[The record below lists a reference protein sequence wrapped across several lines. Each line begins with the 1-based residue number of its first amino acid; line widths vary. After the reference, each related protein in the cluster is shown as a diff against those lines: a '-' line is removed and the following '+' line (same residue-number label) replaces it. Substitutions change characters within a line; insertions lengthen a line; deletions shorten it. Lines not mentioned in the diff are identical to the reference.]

1 MDVKKVKR
9 TMKVGPKK
17 DKTLYGLQ
25 WVNYGNVSSEALLQ
39 EVEAATTLSDSDAE
53 LLVTEFARVVIGY
66 VANGHSVDL
75 GVLGTLS
82 PKITAKAVD
91 SEKDCT
97 AQTIGSIGVLYRSR
111 KELADDAKAMSIS
124 MLSSSSSS
132 PADGG
137 NEGDD
142 SGDGGG
148 NDNGGNGDGGG
159 ETPGGGGAGGGDLEG

>member
-53 LLVTEFARVVIGY
+53 LLVKEFANVVIGY

-111 KELADDAKAMSIS
+111 KELTDDAKAMSIT

-132 PADGG
+132 GSTDGG
-137 NEGDD
+137 DDDTGD
-142 SGDGGG
+142 
-148 NDNGGNGDGGG
+148 
-159 ETPGGGGAGGGDLEG
+159 TGGGGSDGGDFVG

>member
-39 EVEAATTLSDSDAE
+39 EVEAATTLSDSDADR
-53 LLVTEFARVVIGY
+53 LVKEFANVVIGY

-111 KELADDAKAMSIS
+111 KELTDDAKAMSIT

-132 PADGG
+132 GSTDGG
-137 NEGDD
+137 DDDTGD
-142 SGDGGG
+142 
-148 NDNGGNGDGGG
+148 
-159 ETPGGGGAGGGDLEG
+159 TGGGGSDGGDFVG

>member
-53 LLVTEFARVVIGY
+53 LLLKEFANVVIGY

-97 AQTIGSIGVLYRSR
+97 ARTIEGIGVLYRSR
-111 KELADDAKAMSIS
+111 QELNDEAKGMSIN
-124 MLSSSSSS
+124 MLSSSSKIEESD
-132 PADGG
+132 PEG
-137 NEGDD
+137 GDD
-142 SGDGGG
+142 DDTGNNTGGSDGGG
-148 NDNGGNGDGGG
+148 SSS
-159 ETPGGGGAGGGDLEG
+159 GGGGFEG

>member
-53 LLVTEFARVVIGY
+53 LLVKEFANVVIGY

-82 PKITAKAVD
+82 PKLSAKAVD

-97 AQTIGSIGVLYRSR
+97 ARTIEGIGVLYRSR
-111 KELADDAKAMSIS
+111 QELNDEAKGMSIN
-124 MLSSSSSS
+124 MLSSSSKIEESD
-132 PADGG
+132 PEA
-137 NEGDD
+137 GDD
-142 SGDGGG
+142 NDDTGNNTGGG
-148 NDNGGNGDGGG
+148 DSGGSSS
-159 ETPGGGGAGGGDLEG
+159 GGGGFEG

>member
-53 LLVTEFARVVIGY
+53 LLVKEFANVVIGY

-82 PKITAKAVD
+82 PKLSAKAVD

-97 AQTIGSIGVLYRSR
+97 ARTIEGIGVLYRSR
-111 KELADDAKAMSIS
+111 QELNDEAKGMSIN
-124 MLSSSSSS
+124 MLSSLSKIEESDPEAGDDNDDTGNNTGGGDSGGSSS
-132 PADGG
+132 
-137 NEGDD
+137 
-142 SGDGGG
+142 
-148 NDNGGNGDGGG
+148 
-159 ETPGGGGAGGGDLEG
+159 GGGGFEG

>member
-25 WVNYGNVSSEALLQ
+25 WINYGNVSSEALLQ
-39 EVEAATTLSDSDAE
+39 EVEAATTLSDSDAD
-53 LLVTEFARVVIGY
+53 LLVKEFANVVIGY
-66 VANGHSVDL
+66 VANGHNVDL

-111 KELADDAKAMSIS
+111 KELTDDAKAMSIT

-132 PADGG
+132 GSTDGG
-137 NEGDD
+137 DDDTGD
-142 SGDGGG
+142 
-148 NDNGGNGDGGG
+148 
-159 ETPGGGGAGGGDLEG
+159 TGGGGSDGGDFVG

>member
-39 EVEAATTLSDSDAE
+39 EVEAATTLSDSDAD
-53 LLVTEFARVVIGY
+53 LLVKEFANVVIGY

-82 PKITAKAVD
+82 PKISAKAVD

-111 KELADDAKAMSIS
+111 QELADDAKAMSIT

-132 PADGG
+132 ATDGG
-137 NEGDD
+137 DDDTGD
-142 SGDGGG
+142 
-148 NDNGGNGDGGG
+148 
-159 ETPGGGGAGGGDLEG
+159 TGGGGSDGGDFVG

>member
-25 WVNYGNVSSEALLQ
+25 WINYGNVSSEALLQ

-53 LLVTEFARVVIGY
+53 LLVKEFANVVIGY

-111 KELADDAKAMSIS
+111 KELTDDAKAMSIT

-132 PADGG
+132 GSTDGG
-137 NEGDD
+137 DDDTGD
-142 SGDGGG
+142 
-148 NDNGGNGDGGG
+148 
-159 ETPGGGGAGGGDLEG
+159 TGGGGSDGGDFVG

>member
-53 LLVTEFARVVIGY
+53 LLVKEFANVVIGY

-111 KELADDAKAMSIS
+111 QELADDAKAMSIT

-132 PADGG
+132 GSTDGG
-137 NEGDD
+137 DDDTGD
-142 SGDGGG
+142 
-148 NDNGGNGDGGG
+148 
-159 ETPGGGGAGGGDLEG
+159 TGGGGSDGGDFVG

>member
-53 LLVTEFARVVIGY
+53 LLVKEFANVVIGY

-82 PKITAKAVD
+82 PKISAKAVD

-111 KELADDAKAMSIS
+111 KELTDDAKAMSIT
-124 MLSSSSSS
+124 MLSSSSASS
-132 PADGG
+132 ADGG

-142 SGDGGG
+142 SGDGGT
-148 NDNGGNGDGGG
+148 
-159 ETPGGGGAGGGDLEG
+159 TPGGGGNGDDGGFVG

>member
-53 LLVTEFARVVIGY
+53 LLVKEFANVVIGY

-111 KELADDAKAMSIS
+111 KELTDDAKAMSIT
-124 MLSSSSSS
+124 MLSSSVARQRPQRTMATRATTVAMAALHPVVVV
-132 PADGG
+132 PAM
-137 NEGDD
+137 
-142 SGDGGG
+142 
-148 NDNGGNGDGGG
+148 
-159 ETPGGGGAGGGDLEG
+159 TAVL

>member
-39 EVEAATTLSDSDAE
+39 EVEAATTLSDSDAD
-53 LLVTEFARVVIGY
+53 LLVKEFANVVIGY
-66 VANGHSVDL
+66 VANGHNVDL

-82 PKITAKAVD
+82 PKISAKAVD

-97 AQTIGSIGVLYRSR
+97 AQTISSIGVLYRSR
-111 KELADDAKAMSIS
+111 QELADDAKAMSIT

-132 PADGG
+132 GSTDGG
-137 NEGDD
+137 DEGNDN
-142 SGDGGG
+142 G
-148 NDNGGNGDGGG
+148 NDNGGGNNGDGG
-159 ETPGGGGAGGGDLEG
+159 DLVG

>member
-39 EVEAATTLSDSDAE
+39 EVEAATTLSDSDAD
-53 LLVTEFARVVIGY
+53 LLVKEFANVVIGY

-111 KELADDAKAMSIS
+111 KELTDDAKAMSIT
-124 MLSSSSSS
+124 MLSSSSASS
-132 PADGG
+132 ADGG

-142 SGDGGG
+142 SGDGGT
-148 NDNGGNGDGGG
+148 
-159 ETPGGGGAGGGDLEG
+159 TPGGGGSGDDGGFVG

>member
-111 KELADDAKAMSIS
+111 KELADDAKAMSIT
-124 MLSSSSSS
+124 MLSSPSSSS
-132 PADGG
+132 PDGG
-137 NEGDD
+137 DDNGGD
-142 SGDGGG
+142 SG
-148 NDNGGNGDGGG
+148 NDNGGDDNGGG
-159 ETPGGGGAGGGDLEG
+159 ETPGGGGTGGGDLVG

>member
-1 MDVKKVKR
+1 MDVKKAKR

-53 LLVTEFARVVIGY
+53 LLVKEFANVVIGY

-97 AQTIGSIGVLYRSR
+97 AQTISSIGVLYRSR
-111 KELADDAKAMSIS
+111 QELADDAKAMSIT

-132 PADGG
+132 GSTDGG
-137 NEGDD
+137 DDDTGD
-142 SGDGGG
+142 
-148 NDNGGNGDGGG
+148 
-159 ETPGGGGAGGGDLEG
+159 TGGGGSDGGDFVG

>member
-25 WVNYGNVSSEALLQ
+25 WVNYGNLSSEALLQ

-53 LLVTEFARVVIGY
+53 LLVKEFANVVIGY

-111 KELADDAKAMSIS
+111 KELTDDAKAMSIT
-124 MLSSSSSS
+124 MLSSSSASS
-132 PADGG
+132 ADGG

-142 SGDGGG
+142 SGNGGS
-148 NDNGGNGDGGG
+148 DNGGGGNGDDGSFVG
-159 ETPGGGGAGGGDLEG
+159 

>member
-53 LLVTEFARVVIGY
+53 LLVKEFANVVIGY

-97 AQTIGSIGVLYRSR
+97 ARTIEGIGVLYRSR
-111 KELADDAKAMSIS
+111 QELNDEAKGMSIN
-124 MLSSSSSS
+124 MLSSSSKIEESDS
-132 PADGG
+132 EG
-137 NEGDD
+137 GDD
-142 SGDGGG
+142 DDTGNNTGGSDGGG
-148 NDNGGNGDGGG
+148 SSS
-159 ETPGGGGAGGGDLEG
+159 GGGGFEG

>member
-25 WVNYGNVSSEALLQ
+25 WVNYGNVGSEALLQ
-39 EVEAATTLSDSDAE
+39 EVEAATTLSDSDAD
-53 LLVTEFARVVIGY
+53 LLVKEFARVVIGY
-66 VANGHSVDL
+66 VANGHNVDL

-82 PKITAKAVD
+82 PKISAKAVD

-97 AQTIGSIGVLYRSR
+97 AQTIESIGVLYRSR
-111 KELADDAKAMSIS
+111 QELADDAKAMSIT

-132 PADGG
+132 GSTDGG
-137 NEGDD
+137 DEGNDE
-142 SGDGGG
+142 G
-148 NDNGGNGDGGG
+148 NDNGGGNNGDGG
-159 ETPGGGGAGGGDLEG
+159 DLVG

>member
-25 WVNYGNVSSEALLQ
+25 WVNYGNVGSEALLQ
-39 EVEAATTLSDSDAE
+39 EVEAATTLSDSDAD
-53 LLVTEFARVVIGY
+53 LLVKEFARVVIGY
-66 VANGHSVDL
+66 VANGHNVDL

-82 PKITAKAVD
+82 PKISAKAVD

-97 AQTIGSIGVLYRSR
+97 AQTISSIGVLYRSR
-111 KELADDAKAMSIS
+111 QELADDAKAMSIT

-132 PADGG
+132 ATDGG
-137 NEGDD
+137 DEGNDN
-142 SGDGGG
+142 G
-148 NDNGGNGDGGG
+148 NDNGGGNNGDGG
-159 ETPGGGGAGGGDLEG
+159 DLVG

>member
-17 DKTLYGLQ
+17 DKILYGLQ

-53 LLVTEFARVVIGY
+53 LLVKEFANVVIGY

-82 PKITAKAVD
+82 PKISAKAVD

-97 AQTIGSIGVLYRSR
+97 AQTISSIGVLYRSR
-111 KELADDAKAMSIS
+111 QELADDAKAMSIT

-132 PADGG
+132 GSTDGG
-137 NEGDD
+137 DDDTGD
-142 SGDGGG
+142 
-148 NDNGGNGDGGG
+148 
-159 ETPGGGGAGGGDLEG
+159 TGGGGSDGGDFVG

>member
-39 EVEAATTLSDSDAE
+39 ELEAATTLSDSDAE
-53 LLVTEFARVVIGY
+53 LLVKEFANVVIGY

-97 AQTIGSIGVLYRSR
+97 AQTISSIGVLYRSR
-111 KELADDAKAMSIS
+111 QELADDAKAMSIT

-132 PADGG
+132 GSTDGG
-137 NEGDD
+137 DDDTGD
-142 SGDGGG
+142 
-148 NDNGGNGDGGG
+148 
-159 ETPGGGGAGGGDLEG
+159 TGGGGSDGGDFVG

>member
-53 LLVTEFARVVIGY
+53 LLVKEFANVVIGY

-82 PKITAKAVD
+82 PKISAKAVD

-97 AQTIGSIGVLYRSR
+97 AQTIRSIGVLYRSR
-111 KELADDAKAMSIS
+111 QELADDAKAMSIT

-132 PADGG
+132 GSTDGG
-137 NEGDD
+137 DDDTGD
-142 SGDGGG
+142 
-148 NDNGGNGDGGG
+148 
-159 ETPGGGGAGGGDLEG
+159 TGGGGSDGGDFVG

>member
-25 WVNYGNVSSEALLQ
+25 WVNYGNVGSEALLQ
-39 EVEAATTLSDSDAE
+39 EVEAATTLSDSDAD
-53 LLVTEFARVVIGY
+53 LLVKEFARVVIGY
-66 VANGHSVDL
+66 VANGHNVDL

-82 PKITAKAVD
+82 PKISAKAVD

-97 AQTIGSIGVLYRSR
+97 AQTISSIGVLYRSR
-111 KELADDAKAMSIS
+111 QELADDAKAMSIT

-132 PADGG
+132 SSTDGG
-137 NEGDD
+137 DDDTGD
-142 SGDGGG
+142 
-148 NDNGGNGDGGG
+148 
-159 ETPGGGGAGGGDLEG
+159 TGGGGSDGDDFVG

>member
-25 WVNYGNVSSEALLQ
+25 WVNYGNVGSEALLQ
-39 EVEAATTLSDSDAE
+39 EVEAATTLSDSDAD
-53 LLVTEFARVVIGY
+53 LLVKEFARVVIGY
-66 VANGHSVDL
+66 VANGHNVDL

-82 PKITAKAVD
+82 PKISAKAVD

-97 AQTIGSIGVLYRSR
+97 AQTISSIGVLYRSR
-111 KELADDAKAMSIS
+111 QELADDAKAMSIT

-132 PADGG
+132 GSTDGG
-137 NEGDD
+137 DDDTGD
-142 SGDGGG
+142 
-148 NDNGGNGDGGG
+148 
-159 ETPGGGGAGGGDLEG
+159 TGGGGSDGDDFVG

>member
-25 WVNYGNVSSEALLQ
+25 WVNYGNVGSEALLQ
-39 EVEAATTLSDSDAE
+39 EVEAATTLSDSDAD
-53 LLVTEFARVVIGY
+53 LLVKEFARVVIGY
-66 VANGHSVDL
+66 VANGHNVDL

-82 PKITAKAVD
+82 PKISTKAVD

-97 AQTIGSIGVLYRSR
+97 AQIISSIGVLYRSR
-111 KELADDAKAMSIS
+111 QELADDANAMSIT

-132 PADGG
+132 ATDGG
-137 NEGDD
+137 DEGNDN
-142 SGDGGG
+142 G
-148 NDNGGNGDGGG
+148 NDNGGGNNGDGG
-159 ETPGGGGAGGGDLEG
+159 DLVG

>member
-53 LLVTEFARVVIGY
+53 LLVKEFANVVIGY

-97 AQTIGSIGVLYRSR
+97 AQTISSIGVLYRSR
-111 KELADDAKAMSIS
+111 KELTDDAKAMSIT

-132 PADGG
+132 GSTDGG
-137 NEGDD
+137 DDDTGD
-142 SGDGGG
+142 
-148 NDNGGNGDGGG
+148 
-159 ETPGGGGAGGGDLEG
+159 TGGGGSDGGDFVG